1 MPFVCTLQ
9 KEVGLQKVIVTDLT
23 YRQYID
29 TLAHCSI
36 CKYVFLKK
44 LNSEM
49 WLRISSNNKILGLL
63 LRQTVRYLCMYWCF
77 VHVQWRVSKKG
88 GPWKFE
94 LL

>member
-1 MPFVCTLQ
+1 
-9 KEVGLQKVIVTDLT
+9 
-23 YRQYID
+23 
-29 TLAHCSI
+29 
-36 CKYVFLKK
+36 
-44 LNSEM
+44 M